1 MGQLK
6 CVKDGVKSLKDVV
19 HEALELGKDRFGV
32 GGVYFCEQL
41 GLSVIEAV
49 FVKIG
54 VVNLIELMDGNRHFG
69 ETFEKEFIMG
79 L

>member
-19 HEALELGKDRFGV
+19 HEALELGKDRFCV
-32 GGVYFCEQL
+32 CCVYFFKQL
-41 GLSVIEAV
+41 RHTVIEAV
-49 FVKIG
+49 FVKIEI
-54 VVNLIELMDGNRHFG
+54 VNLIELMDGNRHFG
-69 ETFEKEFIMG
+69 ETIEKEFVMG